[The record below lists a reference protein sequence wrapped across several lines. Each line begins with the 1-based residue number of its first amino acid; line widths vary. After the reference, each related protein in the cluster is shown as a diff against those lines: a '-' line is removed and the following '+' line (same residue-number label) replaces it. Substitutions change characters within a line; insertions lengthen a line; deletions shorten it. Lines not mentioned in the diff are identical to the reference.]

1 MKISLESIRDA
12 LSVTGVVGGWVFGS
26 ARHGD
31 VRVGGDVDVGVLFVG
46 KPGLDAL
53 VECRARLQKAL
64 GFDDI
69 DLVPLNDGSPILRFE
84 ALCGTRI
91 YCADEDRCAEFASL
105 TAREYEDEMA
115 MSHRWAAA

>member
-1 MKISLESIRDA
+1 MKINLESIRDT
-12 LSVTGVVGGWVFGS
+12 LRVPGIVGGWVFGS
-26 ARHGD
+26 ARLGD
-31 VRVGGDVDVGVLFVG
+31 VRVGGDVDVGVLFAG